1 MSTFITARAAGSRL
15 KFALLMLTG
24 GLGCAVAA
32 GTASA
37 ATPDNDVPSVVIHY
51 SNQTLATDQGVQR
64 LYAQIVRAAKQ
75 VCPDATIR
83 GLAATASVQQCRQ
96 QAVARAIHQ
105 IDNPELASLYAASSK
120 RG

>member
-1 MSTFITARAAGSRL
+1 MSTFITARAARL

-37 ATPDNDVPSVVIHY
+37 ATPDNQVPSIVVRY
-51 SNQTLATDQGVQR
+51 SDQTLATDQGVQQ
-64 LYAQIVRAAKQ
+64 LYGRIVRAARQ
-75 VCPDATIR
+75 VCPDAETR
-83 GLAATASVQQCRQ
+83 DLGARVRVQQCRQ
-96 QAVARAIHQ
+96 QSVARAIRQ
-105 IDNPELASLYAASSK
+105 IDNPRLAELYASNSK